1 MSFSSDIKKELC
13 DVRELSP
20 QQAEAML
27 YGIMYASRMDEGRPL
42 IQTENIDLMNAA
54 AELIRAVFPN
64 VRTGIVRLV
73 KNSGS
78 LYTLKIRSGW
88 EDIAER
94 FGDFSSISREA
105 VSGGD
110 EESGAFLRGVF
121 VSCGSVTDPNKEYH
135 LELVL
140 PENDRTPA
148 LLDFI
153 AEHGM
158 SLKETA
164 RGGARSKKTVLYAKE
179 SELIEDCLTYIG
191 AANHSMEIMQV
202 KIVKDFRNR
211 VNRSVNCENAN
222 LDKTVAASNKSTA
235 DIEYIFS
242 TMGAD
247 WLSPD
252 LRETARL
259 RVENPEMSLSELC
272 GIFPE
277 KISRSGLN
285 HRLKKLSKLAEELR
299 RSRPEGLRRLSV
311 MHEKRLAN

>member
-54 AELIRAVFPN
+54 TELIRAVFPN

-158 SLKETA
+158 SLKETF
-164 RGGARSKKTVLYAKE
+164 RGGAHSKKTVLYAKE

-299 RSRPEGLRRLSV
+299 SSRPE
-311 MHEKRLAN
+311 

>member
-252 LRETARL
+252 PAGDRAAARGESGDVPVGAVRNIPREDKPQRAESPVKKAVEARRGAEKLQTGMTAAAFRY
-259 RVENPEMSLSELC
+259 
-272 GIFPE
+272 
-277 KISRSGLN
+277 
-285 HRLKKLSKLAEELR
+285 A
-299 RSRPEGLRRLSV
+299 
-311 MHEKRLAN
+311 

>member
-164 RGGARSKKTVLYAKE
+164 SGGARSKKTVLYAKE

-272 GIFPE
+272 GMFPE

-299 RSRPEGLRRLSV
+299 SSRPE
-311 MHEKRLAN
+311 

>member
-54 AELIRAVFPN
+54 AELVRAVFPN

-94 FGDFSSISREA
+94 FGDFSSISRDA

-299 RSRPEGLRRLSV
+299 SSRPE
-311 MHEKRLAN
+311 

>member
-158 SLKETA
+158 SLKETT
-164 RGGARSKKTVLYAKE
+164 RCRARSKKTVLYAKE

-272 GIFPE
+272 GMFPE

-299 RSRPEGLRRLSV
+299 SSRPE
-311 MHEKRLAN
+311 

>member
-1 MSFSSDIKKELC
+1 MTFSSDIKKELC

-299 RSRPEGLRRLSV
+299 SSRPE
-311 MHEKRLAN
+311 

>member
-27 YGIMYASRMDEGRPL
+27 YGIMYASRMEEGRPL

-272 GIFPE
+272 GMFPE

-299 RSRPEGLRRLSV
+299 SSRPE
-311 MHEKRLAN
+311 

>member
-110 EESGAFLRGVF
+110 EESGAFLQGVF

-158 SLKETA
+158 SLKETT
-164 RGGARSKKTVLYAKE
+164 RGRARSKKTVLYAKE

-272 GIFPE
+272 GMFPE

-299 RSRPEGLRRLSV
+299 SSRPE
-311 MHEKRLAN
+311 

>member
-235 DIEYIFS
+235 DIKYIFS

-299 RSRPEGLRRLSV
+299 SSRPE
-311 MHEKRLAN
+311 

>member
-54 AELIRAVFPN
+54 AELLRAVFPN

-247 WLSPD
+247 WLSPN

-299 RSRPEGLRRLSV
+299 SSRPE
-311 MHEKRLAN
+311 

>member
-179 SELIEDCLTYIG
+179 SELIEDWLTYIG

-272 GIFPE
+272 GMFPE

-299 RSRPEGLRRLSV
+299 SSRPE
-311 MHEKRLAN
+311 

>member
-73 KNSGS
+73 KKSGS

-158 SLKETA
+158 SLKETT
-164 RGGARSKKTVLYAKE
+164 RGRARSKKTVLYAKE

-272 GIFPE
+272 GMFPE

-299 RSRPEGLRRLSV
+299 SSRPE
-311 MHEKRLAN
+311 

>member
-13 DVRELSP
+13 DVKDLSP
-20 QQAEAML
+20 QQAQAML
-27 YGIMYASRMDEGRPL
+27 YGIMYASRTDEGRPL
-42 IQTENIDLMNAA
+42 IQTENLDLMNAA
-54 AELIRAVFPN
+54 SELIRMVFPKAH
-64 VRTGIVRLV
+64 TGIVRLV
-73 KNSGS
+73 KSSCS

-88 EDIAER
+88 EEIAER
-94 FGDFSSISREA
+94 FGDFTSISRNA

-135 LELVL
+135 LEIVL
-140 PENDRTPA
+140 PENSRTPT

-153 AEHGM
+153 SEHGIWI
-158 SLKETA
+158 KETT
-164 RGGARSKKTVLYAKE
+164 RGGSRSKKTVLYAKE

-222 LDKTVAASNKSTA
+222 LDKTVAASNKSAA
-235 DIEYIFS
+235 DIEYIFG

-259 RVENPEMSLSELC
+259 RIENPEMSLSELC
-272 GIFPE
+272 GLFPE

-285 HRLKKLSKLAEELR
+285 HRLKKLSKLADELR
-299 RSRPEGLRRLSV
+299 HTHPD
-311 MHEKRLAN
+311 

>member
-73 KNSGS
+73 KNSGT

-272 GIFPE
+272 GMFPK

-299 RSRPEGLRRLSV
+299 SSRPE
-311 MHEKRLAN
+311 

>member
-20 QQAEAML
+20 QQAESML

-242 TMGAD
+242 TMGED

-272 GIFPE
+272 GMFPE

-299 RSRPEGLRRLSV
+299 SSRPE
-311 MHEKRLAN
+311 

>member
-191 AANHSMEIMQV
+191 AANHSIEIMQV

-299 RSRPEGLRRLSV
+299 SSRPE
-311 MHEKRLAN
+311 

>member
-164 RGGARSKKTVLYAKE
+164 RGGARSKKTVLYTKE

-299 RSRPEGLRRLSV
+299 SSRPE
-311 MHEKRLAN
+311 

>member
-73 KNSGS
+73 KNSVS

-272 GIFPE
+272 GMFPE

-299 RSRPEGLRRLSV
+299 SSRPE
-311 MHEKRLAN
+311 

>member
-158 SLKETA
+158 SLKETT
-164 RGGARSKKTVLYAKE
+164 RGRARSKKTVLYAKE

-272 GIFPE
+272 GMFPK

-299 RSRPEGLRRLSV
+299 SSRPE
-311 MHEKRLAN
+311 

>member
-272 GIFPE
+272 GMFPE

-285 HRLKKLSKLAEELR
+285 HRLKKLSKLAEER
-299 RSRPEGLRRLSV
+299 RSSRPE
-311 MHEKRLAN
+311 

>member
-27 YGIMYASRMDEGRPL
+27 YGIMYASRMDEGRTQ
-42 IQTENIDLMNAA
+42 IQTEKIHMMKDAD
-54 AELIRAVFPN
+54 ELIRAVFPN

-299 RSRPEGLRRLSV
+299 SSRPE
-311 MHEKRLAN
+311 

>member
-191 AANHSMEIMQV
+191 AANLSMEIMQV

-299 RSRPEGLRRLSV
+299 SSRPE
-311 MHEKRLAN
+311 

>member
-272 GIFPE
+272 GMFPK

-285 HRLKKLSKLAEELR
+285 HRLKSC
-299 RSRPEGLRRLSV
+299 RSSPKS
-311 MHEKRLAN
+311 

>member
-94 FGDFSSISREA
+94 FGDFSSISSEA

-299 RSRPEGLRRLSV
+299 SSRPE
-311 MHEKRLAN
+311 

>member
-78 LYTLKIRSGW
+78 LYTLIRSGW

-272 GIFPE
+272 GMFPE

-299 RSRPEGLRRLSV
+299 SSRPE
-311 MHEKRLAN
+311 